1 MRSREKRG
9 VRAGAYIQNRILNCS
24 NGDDEE
30 DDAEGDGAGGHDL
43 DEVVDL
49 DVERALVLD
58 GVEGGGGDVAEESS
72 VACGIP
78 AQMLQ

>member
-1 MRSREKRG
+1 MRGEVG
-9 VRAGAYIQNRILNCS
+9 AGTYLQDRVLDCC

-30 DDAEGDGAGGHDL
+30 DDAKGDGDGGHDL

>member
-1 MRSREKRG
+1 MEVGLLRHLE
-9 VRAGAYIQNRILNCS
+9 NRVLHS
-24 NGDDEE
+24 
-30 DDAEGDGAGGHDL
+30 GDGDNEEYNAKTDSDSGHDL
-43 DEVVDL
+43 DEVMDL

-58 GVEGGGGDVAEESS
+58 GVERGGGDVAEEGS